1 MGDLEDDLERA
12 LDRFD
17 PVPPHLAPAAIAA
30 FDRRV
35 DAELARLV
43 FDSLTA
49 TGARA
54 SGGPRLLTFEAGP
67 LTIDVEVSPGRRL
80 VVRVEPGG
88 PVEYTLE
95 VGTVRVT
102 GTSDALG
109 RFAVT
114 VPAPGPFRLNCRLSD
129 ADPVVTQWI
138 SA

>member
-1 MGDLEDDLERA
+1 MGDIEDDLERA

-43 FDSLTA
+43 FDSLVA

-54 SGGPRLLTFEAGP
+54 AGGPRLLTFEGGP
-67 LTIDVEVSPGRRL
+67 LTIDIEVAPGRRL
-80 VVRVEPGG
+80 VVRVEPAAVVRYE
-88 PVEYTLE
+88 VEA
-95 VGTVRVT
+95 GDARAT

-109 RFAVT
+109 RFAVP
-114 VPAPGPFRLNCRLSD
+114 VPAPGPFRLKCRVSD
-129 ADPVVTQWI
+129 AEVVVTQWI